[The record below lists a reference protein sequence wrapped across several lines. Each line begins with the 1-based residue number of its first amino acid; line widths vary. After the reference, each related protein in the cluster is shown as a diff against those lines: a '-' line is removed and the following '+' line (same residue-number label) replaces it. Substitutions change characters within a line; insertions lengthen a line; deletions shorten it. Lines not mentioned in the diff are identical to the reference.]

1 MARRPPPRIEPTQ
14 ADLQAAFKR
23 KHWSHRYSFQEAMQ
37 DPVLSRALRME
48 AVAYARQLLRQQQRR
63 NAAAGTHQQPAPA
76 VRTTLHAPSH
86 TPTFDRKR
94 AAAGEREDD

>member
-1 MARRPPPRIEPTQ
+1 MPRRPPPCIEPTQ
-14 ADLQAAFKR
+14 ADLQAAYMR
-23 KHWSHRYSFQEAMQ
+23 RRWAHRYSFQEAMQ

-48 AVAYARQLLRQQQRR
+48 AVAHARQQLRQQQ
-63 NAAAGTHQQPAPA
+63 QQPAPA